1 MIDIFLSCYPLAP
14 NAHPLYC
21 YIMPKK
27 KGDYTQKI
35 QNVYENYQMLTW
47 LLSGWKSSEEGD
59 VTVG

>member
-1 MIDIFLSCYPLAP
+1 
-14 NAHPLYC
+14 
-21 YIMPKK
+21 MPIPFTVILCLRK

-59 VTVG
+59 VIVGQ

>member
-1 MIDIFLSCYPLAP
+1 MLPPCPH
-14 NAHPLYC
+14 AHPLYC

-47 LLSGWKSSEEGD
+47 LLSGWKRPEEGD
-59 VTVG
+59 VIVG